1 VNHARLKKAK
11 KGTVLTH
18 GPSLGRKRPM
28 GVRGIKNGRPQSMPH
43 CTIGRSGKRLQT
55 QICIALIFLDIFKN
69 NHSYTINMLSYL
81 LQRTLVR
88 KFPGESKFQIVSKGR
103 HEIKL
108 LARGLLMI
116 LARSDRDE
124 ILFFA
129 SAANR

>member
-1 VNHARLKKAK
+1 
-11 KGTVLTH
+11 
-18 GPSLGRKRPM
+18 
-28 GVRGIKNGRPQSMPH
+28 
-43 CTIGRSGKRLQT
+43 
-55 QICIALIFLDIFKN
+55 
-69 NHSYTINMLSYL
+69 MLSYL